1 MAAVIATA
9 IDALAHVPPS
19 RRSGKV
25 AGRRRG
31 VRVWLYPKADSGK
44 PPNGNR
50 CCTAS
55 NNTRAAGVSSHQP
68 DQRLRKA
75 ASLGD
80 TAATSINSSA

>member
-31 VRVWLYPKADSGK
+31 VL
-44 PPNGNR
+44 
-50 CCTAS
+50 
-55 NNTRAAGVSSHQP
+55 
-68 DQRLRKA
+68 
-75 ASLGD
+75 
-80 TAATSINSSA
+80 